1 MDGQKNAAACTVP
14 GCIACRTAMA
24 GVLEDAFF
32 AVNVDVDAIAVT
44 CTCGALTDESLC
56 RSQAQSLSL
65 QVKRRKRTKH

>member
-32 AVNVDVDAIAVT
+32 AVNVDVDAIAVM
-44 CTCGALTDESLC
+44 CTCGESLC
-56 RSQAQSLSL
+56 RSQAQNLSL